1 MRKLRIGLII
11 FACMVITSLLTF
23 IEYTDLSWSENN
35 GSYLGVLSMIL
46 LIVSMIY
53 SNRYEKK
60 NQAK

>member
-1 MRKLRIGLII
+1 
-11 FACMVITSLLTF
+11 MVITSLLTF